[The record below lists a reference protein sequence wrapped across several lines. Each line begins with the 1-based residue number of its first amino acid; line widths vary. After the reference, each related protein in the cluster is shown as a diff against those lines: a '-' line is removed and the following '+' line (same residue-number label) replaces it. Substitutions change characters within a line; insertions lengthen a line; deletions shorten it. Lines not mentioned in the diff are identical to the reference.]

1 MRERAPDLSGYRAVW
16 LFAMFDLPV
25 DTTTA
30 RREYARFRKC
40 LLERGFSMMQFSV
53 YARHCASEE
62 SATVIRREVRG
73 LLPPRGQVR
82 LLAVTDRQFGKM
94 EVFFGRKRESVEE
107 PPRQI
112 MLF

>member
-1 MRERAPDLSGYRAVW
+1 MTRRAPDLSGYRAVW

-25 DTTTA
+25 DSSTA
-30 RREYARFRKC
+30 RRDYARFRKR
-40 LLERGFSMMQFSV
+40 LLERGFSMLQLSV

-62 SATVIRREVRG
+62 SAAVIQQEVRA

-82 LLAVTDRQFGKM
+82 LMAVTDHQFGRM
-94 EVFFGRKRESVEE
+94 EVFFGQKREPTED

>member
-1 MRERAPDLSGYRAVW
+1 MTVQRLDLSGYRAMW

-25 DTTTA
+25 DTKTA
-30 RREYARFRKC
+30 RRQYASFRKA
-40 LLERGFSMMQFSV
+40 LLERGFSMLQFSV
-53 YARHCASEE
+53 YARYCASEDF
-62 SATVIRREVRG
+62 AKGIRDEVRG

-82 LLAVTDRQFGKM
+82 LLMVTDRQFAKM
-94 EVFFGRKRESVEE
+94 EVYYGKKRTPTEE